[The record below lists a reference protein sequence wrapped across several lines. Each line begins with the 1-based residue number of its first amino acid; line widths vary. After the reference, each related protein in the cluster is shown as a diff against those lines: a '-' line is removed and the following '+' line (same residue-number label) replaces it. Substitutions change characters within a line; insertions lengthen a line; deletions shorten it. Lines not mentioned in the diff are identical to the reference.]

1 MKTIYRPQSVQPDL
15 DDVLVRPNMARA
27 AENLRMASGEED
39 TNLGITAI
47 RGNRV
52 VPVDDGR
59 TRTLQVE
66 LGIVVAE
73 EVETIF
79 SAFWSEDLNH
89 EIRDNQGQVIARGQW
104 LNFQRDS
111 FVSMAFVDGK
121 LYFTDSNNPP
131 RKLNVE
137 KARNTWGNTRTSTD
151 VYPPE
156 PPEWVVARVKRQ
168 GAFAPTAETVGSGI
182 ITQDFNPQAP
192 LQGYQFAYYYI
203 YDDNEN
209 SRLSPYSPVVFTTK
223 GATVTVVGENEY
235 LRVAGIIKQIVF
247 CYRLGNN
254 GTWYE
259 LKRINT
265 SSQVFTHE
273 ISDMRRAPR
282 NPVPGE
288 LLLAQADDVPLI
300 SKWNSVVENRIV
312 DVNYKQ
318 GYDRWDGLSLSV
330 DWTDELRFDPYFE
343 VFAPIRTF
351 KAGGQLYNFGIEL
364 LDESG
369 RRSSVINQQTIITP
383 EYEKWY
389 VRPAAD
395 SDTSLAFGE
404 GNGFFD
410 KDSRDNIWQA
420 RLTVKGEYPDWA
432 KYMRV
437 VYSRNQSVNTFYR
450 TQAKMLF
457 WYTDNGQ
464 DFFVLNST
472 PTTQGG
478 VVLEFEA
485 DGQKKYEG
493 IVVFLAQDEPFEFDA
508 NKINYLDLIGA
519 VHLGAM
525 DNKSNPQSPRTESY
539 SLTNFEKIAKKY
551 RITKVEENKLFIT
564 LTDQEKLDWF
574 TMNYLGNPPI
584 GLTPSQYRFY
594 TTSLDIELSIQKD
607 TEDPFYYQAT
617 AFREINRADSQA
629 VFSLRG
635 DCYFANFK
643 KRYRGVSTPPAR
655 TLLINEHDPPK
666 AQGNVQWGA
675 GAFDIYGTYVA
686 MNPTNIYNQFWDS
699 DIGQSS
705 VVLQDEFQGDFPNN
719 LLVSNPLLIGTK
731 TNGLSQVSALDTPE
745 PFSLEMGA
753 LTGIVSTTGM
763 QNEPGVVTVIGANAV
778 QSVYLRA
785 NEIQTGRGNTDLTV
799 ATALFG
805 SRNALQ
811 GRMGSS
817 APWSIQRA
825 NNNYVYW
832 WSDKVSDIIRRSG
845 EGLQAL
851 GATHGFGNQLAIEI
865 GQSNNVSLG
874 YDSYYEEVI
883 LINRDT
889 GIAYVYSEKYK
900 TYQPKRT
907 FTNNPAPRFLASLF
921 ETQYFLQNGNFWVSD
936 GRRAPMGSFF
946 GQVPKAKLKIIAN
959 DNYAIT
965 KLWQHIEL
973 YCDMPELITLTTPD
987 GKFTTLEPFE
997 MEDIKDRIYGS
1008 FRCDINSNSGI
1019 NGKYNGSL
1027 IESNLC
1033 SIEIIWNF
1041 ATFDINKFKIN
1052 QIVVGAVPAIAQ

>member
-1 MKTIYRPQSVQPDL
+1 
-15 DDVLVRPNMARA
+15 MARA

-137 KARNTWGNTRTSTD
+137 KARNTWGTTRTSTD
-151 VYPPE
+151 VYPLE

-168 GAFAPTAETVGSGI
+168 GAFAPTAVTVGVENTIS
-182 ITQDFNPQAP
+182 QDLNPQAP
-192 LQGYQFAYYYI
+192 LQGYQFSYYYI

-209 SRLSPYSPVVFTTK
+209 SRLSPYSNVIFTTK
-223 GATVTVVGENEY
+223 GVSVSVEQEDVY
-235 LRVAGIIKQIVF
+235 LNVAGIIKQIVF

-259 LKRINT
+259 LKRIDP
-265 SSQVFTHE
+265 
-273 ISDMRRAPR
+273 ISGARSHTIADMRRAPR

-330 DWTDELRFDPYFE
+330 QFQENQGRNFD
-343 VFAPIRTF
+343 RTF
-351 KAGGQLYNFGIEL
+351 KPNKQIYNFGIEL
-364 LDESG
+364 LDKSG
-369 RRSSVINQQTIITP
+369 RRSSVINQKTIETLP
-383 EYEKWY
+383 YRRWY
-389 VRPAAD
+389 FRPAAN
-395 SDTSLAFGE
+395 SNTSLAFGVNNNFFNLDLQRSIKAQANIE
-404 GNGFFD
+404 GTF
-410 KDSRDNIWQA
+410 
-420 RLTVKGEYPDWA
+420 PDWA
-432 KYMRV
+432 KYMRL

-472 PTTQGG
+472 PSTQGG
-478 VVLEFEA
+478 VVLEFQT
-485 DGQKKYEG
+485 DGLKKYEG
-493 IVVFLAQDEPFEFDA
+493 IVIFLAQDEPFEFDA

-525 DNKSNPQSPRTESY
+525 DSKSNPQSPRTESY

-551 RITKVEENKLFIT
+551 RITKQEENKLFIT

-574 TMNYLGNPPI
+574 TMNYLGDPPI
-584 GLTPSQYRFY
+584 GLTPSEYRFY

-607 TEDPFYYQAT
+607 TEDPFYYQASAIT
-617 AFREINRADSQA
+617 EIDRG
-629 VFSLRG
+629 LTRHTLELLG

-643 KRYRGVSTPPAR
+643 KTYRGVSTVPAR
-655 TLLINEHDPPK
+655 TLLIDNHNPPS
-666 AQGNVQWGA
+666 AQGNVQWGT
-675 GAFDIYGTYVA
+675 GSFDIYGTYVA

-705 VVLQDEFQGDFPNN
+705 VVLQDEFEGSFPNN

-745 PFSLEMGA
+745 PFS
-753 LTGIVSTTGM
+753 
-763 QNEPGVVTVIGANAV
+763 
-778 QSVYLRA
+778 
-785 NEIQTGRGNTDLTV
+785 
-799 ATALFG
+799 
-805 SRNALQ
+805 
-811 GRMGSS
+811 
-817 APWSIQRA
+817 
-825 NNNYVYW
+825 
-832 WSDKVSDIIRRSG
+832 
-845 EGLQAL
+845 
-851 GATHGFGNQLAIEI
+851 
-865 GQSNNVSLG
+865 
-874 YDSYYEEVI
+874 
-883 LINRDT
+883 
-889 GIAYVYSEKYK
+889 
-900 TYQPKRT
+900 
-907 FTNNPAPRFLASLF
+907 
-921 ETQYFLQNGNFWVSD
+921 
-936 GRRAPMGSFF
+936 
-946 GQVPKAKLKIIAN
+946 
-959 DNYAIT
+959 
-965 KLWQHIEL
+965 
-973 YCDMPELITLTTPD
+973 
-987 GKFTTLEPFE
+987 
-997 MEDIKDRIYGS
+997 
-1008 FRCDINSNSGI
+1008 
-1019 NGKYNGSL
+1019 
-1027 IESNLC
+1027 
-1033 SIEIIWNF
+1033 
-1041 ATFDINKFKIN
+1041 
-1052 QIVVGAVPAIAQ
+1052 